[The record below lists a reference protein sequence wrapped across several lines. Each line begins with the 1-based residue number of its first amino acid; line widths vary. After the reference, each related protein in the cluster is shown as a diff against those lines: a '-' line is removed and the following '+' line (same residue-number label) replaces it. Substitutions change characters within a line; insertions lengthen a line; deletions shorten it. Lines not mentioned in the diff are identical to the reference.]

1 MRKFKKFAAVL
12 LSMVMIVCCF
22 SASAYAGNIL
32 NDAKTIKQLET
43 ISIINKTNEDKSY
56 YYKIN
61 LPDSGKL
68 AFHGERTKSFWGTE
82 RFYVSDSNGTSIFDE
97 YLNQSFEQTINIKK
111 KGTYLIKINLDRKY
125 DYYSGGKSGTDYASV
140 SNFYYSFE
148 PDNTPTISL
157 ALNVKVGDELDFS
170 ALATNYTGKCT
181 WKSTKP
187 AVASVDKGKVK
198 ALKVGKAKIRAYM
211 NNGDYAEI
219 TLVVK
224 KK

>member
-1 MRKFKKFAAVL
+1 MKKFKKITAVL
-12 LSMVMIVCCF
+12 LSVVMIVCCL
-22 SASAYAGNIL
+22 SASVS
-32 NDAKTIKQLET
+32 AKSVFDSASKLEALELVSGYQKVANAIKEV
-43 ISIINKTNEDKSY
+43 
-56 YYKIN
+56 YYKIS

-68 AFHGERTKSFWGTE
+68 SFHCKDYTSSGWVRVYLYDTTGKTILDEGWPN
-82 RFYVSDSNGTSIFDE
+82 DSCRID
-97 YLNQSFEQTINIKK
+97 K
-111 KGTYLIKINLDRKY
+111 KGTYYIKIWMEGYY
-125 DYYSGGKSGTDYASV
+125 DGRTHYED
-140 SNFYYSFE
+140 FYYSFE

-170 ALATNYTGKCT
+170 ALASNYSGKCT